1 MEKFI
6 SYQDNHTKAALIR
19 IALIRWNS
27 FHVDILSSLYLT
39 CVSFAGILTAN
50 GISNNILPNIL
61 SSLQ

>member
-1 MEKFI
+1 MKSFI
-6 SYQDNHTKAALIR
+6 CYQDSHTKAALIR

-50 GISNNILPNIL
+50 GNFNDI
-61 SSLQ
+61 